1 MKILVVGG
9 GAREHALVW
18 KLKQSKKVEQIF
30 CAPGNPGIAR
40 FAECVDIAITDIPAL
55 LDFALKNKI
64 DLTVPGPEAPLVE
77 GIVDAFE
84 GQGLTIFGPTQK
96 AAAIEG
102 SKSFA
107 KYIMDKYH
115 VPTAEWVGL
124 DKYDDAIEFLGTV
137 DFPCVIKADG
147 LAAGKGAIIV
157 HDQKE
162 AEETIRKI
170 MVDKIF
176 GSAGTKV
183 IIEEFMEG
191 EEASIFAIT
200 DGQYSL
206 ILPASQDH
214 KAIFDGDTGPN
225 TGGMGA
231 YAPAPLVT
239 DSQLKKIRDE
249 IIDPVIDGMARE
261 GTPYRGVLYAGLM
274 LTSAGP
280 KVVEFNCRFGDPE
293 AEVVLPLIRSDFA
306 EMLHKAAT
314 RNLNDYELE
323 VNRKFAVCV
332 VMASSGYP
340 GSYEKGKK
348 IIGHDYDFGD
358 NAIVFHAGTA
368 HDHEKS
374 VVTSGGRVLA
384 ATAFDPN
391 FLAARK
397 QAYNVIKKIAFDG
410 AYYRK
415 DIGAKALKWFEK
427 S

>member
-1 MKILVVGG
+1 M
-9 GAREHALVW
+9 
-18 KLKQSKKVEQIF
+18 
-30 CAPGNPGIAR
+30 
-40 FAECVDIAITDIPAL
+40 
-55 LDFALKNKI
+55 
-64 DLTVPGPEAPLVE
+64 
-77 GIVDAFE
+77 
-84 GQGLTIFGPTQK
+84 
-96 AAAIEG
+96 
-102 SKSFA
+102 
-107 KYIMDKYH
+107 
-115 VPTAEWVGL
+115 
-124 DKYDDAIEFLGTV
+124 
-137 DFPCVIKADG
+137 
-147 LAAGKGAIIV
+147 
-157 HDQKE
+157 
-162 AEETIRKI
+162 
-170 MVDKIF
+170 
-176 GSAGTKV
+176 
-183 IIEEFMEG
+183 
-191 EEASIFAIT
+191 
-200 DGQYSL
+200 
-206 ILPASQDH
+206 PASQDH

-340 GSYEKGKK
+340 GNYENGKK